1 MTITIKDLAQMANTS
16 TATVSRVLSNKP
28 GVTPD
33 RRERIL
39 QLAKE
44 VGYTPNRLARNLAL
58 KKSYVLGFIAAD
70 LANPVYVEFL
80 RRIQAWGEELGYQ
93 VLVADSHRNT
103 EKERHN
109 IEIMR
114 EHRAEGLIIFP
125 VQDWKRKSNNDHLLE
140 LKLQKFPFVLGGK
153 IDGFGFDYVT
163 AEEID
168 TADKLTRHLIE
179 LGHRHIGFVGLN
191 TENRCI
197 TERYEGFRKAL
208 REERIDFDEKRD
220 VVRFK
225 DDESWTEEL
234 VELLSRP
241 KRPTALVMIN
251 DVFALLATRPLA
263 RMGIVVPRDLS
274 VATFGNEIW
283 AEHLN
288 PSLTTTLE
296 NDKKVARAMMDLLL
310 EKMED
315 PDKAPSQILI
325 PQELLV
331 RESTAPPPARS

>member
-33 RRERIL
+33 RRQRIL

-70 LANPVYVEFL
+70 LTNPVYVEFL

-93 VLVADSHRNT
+93 VLVADSARNT

-109 IEIMR
+109 IAIMR
-114 EHRAEGLIIFP
+114 EHRAEGLFIFP

-140 LKLQKFPFVLGGK
+140 LKLQKFPFVLAGK

-163 AEEID
+163 AEEVE
-168 TADKLTRHLIE
+168 TAERLTQHLIA
-179 LGHRHIGFVGLN
+179 LGHRRIGFVGLDPD
-191 TENRCI
+191 NRCI
-197 TERYEGFRKAL
+197 HERFEGYRKAL
-208 REERIDFDEKRD
+208 REERLPFDERTS
-220 VVRFK
+220 VVRFHE
-225 DDESWTEEL
+225 DGNWVADMQEML
-234 VELLSRP
+234 RRP
-241 KRPTALVMIN
+241 DRPTALVLIN
-251 DVFALLATRPLA
+251 DVFALMAIRPLA
-263 RMGIVVPRDLS
+263 ELGLEVPRDLS
-274 VATFGNEIW
+274 IATFGNEIW
-283 AEHLN
+283 AQHLK
-288 PSLTTTLE
+288 PSLTSTSE

-310 EKMED
+310 AKMEN
-315 PDKAPSQILI
+315 PDMPPSQVLV
-325 PQELLV
+325 PQELLI
-331 RESTAPPPARS
+331 RESTAPPPAGV